1 MNFII
6 KILFIVT
13 NFININALKSNQLS
27 KISRRSIVCGSL
39 LMPTITNANILTE
52 EHTIFQL
59 SPTFN
64 NIENNK
70 DDPFAY
76 WSVYGL
82 VPPPIEKIISYDDLL
97 ENIKNR
103 TILSLQ
109 IAVQHDCVIATT
121 KEGHRWACLV
131 KDKNFP
137 QLLMDVMDKNGNMPV
152 YVLPED
158 PVRSK
163 IRNVAQTIFYSSAL
177 FYILSDLDIIPYQF
191 EAYNSIKE
199 REDALRSGKKPKKF
213 LKSLVDKILN
223 NTNITNITEYD

>member
-1 MNFII
+1 MNFIKLI
-6 KILFIVT
+6 FILS
-13 NFININALKSNQLS
+13 NFININALKINQLS
-27 KISRRSIVCGSL
+27 KITRRSIIAGSL
-39 LMPTITNANILTE
+39 LAPTITNANILTE
-52 EHTIFQL
+52 EYRIFQL

-64 NIENNK
+64 NLENNK
-70 DDPFAY
+70 DDPYAY
-76 WSVYGL
+76 WSIYGL

-97 ENIKNR
+97 DFIYNR
-103 TILSLQ
+103 TIFSIQ

-152 YVLPED
+152 YVLPLD

-163 IRNVAQTIFYSSAL
+163 IRNFAQTIFYSSAL
-177 FYILSDLDIIPYQF
+177 FYILSDLDIISYQF

-199 REDALRSGKKPKKF
+199 REEALRTGKKPKKF
-213 LKSLVDKILN
+213 LKSLVDNLLN
-223 NTNITNITEYD
+223 NTKNETI

>member
-13 NFININALKSNQLS
+13 NFININALKTNQLS

-64 NIENNK
+64 NLENNK
-70 DDPFAY
+70 DDPFSY
-76 WSVYGL
+76 WSIYGL
-82 VPPPIEKIISYDDLL
+82 VPPPVEKIISY
-97 ENIKNR
+97 
-103 TILSLQ
+103 
-109 IAVQHDCVIATT
+109 VQHDCVIATT
-121 KEGHRWACLV
+121 KQGHRWVCLI

-137 QLLMDVMDKNGNMPV
+137 QLLMDAMDKNGNMPV

-177 FYILSDLDIIPYQF
+177 FYILSDLDIISYQF

-199 REDALRSGKKPKKF
+199 RDEALRSGKKPKKF
-213 LKSLVDKILN
+213 LKSLLDKILN
-223 NTNITNITEYD
+223 NTKNETI

>member
-6 KILFIVT
+6 KILFIIT
-13 NFININALKSNQLS
+13 QLTYIDALKTNKLN
-27 KISRRSIVCGSL
+27 KITRRSIICGSL
-39 LMPTITNANILTE
+39 LIPTITNADILTE
-52 EHTIFQL
+52 QHTIFQL

-64 NIENNK
+64 NLENNK

-76 WSVYGL
+76 WSIFGL
-82 VPPPIEKIISYDDLL
+82 VPPPVEKIISYDDLL

-103 TILSLQ
+103 TIFSLQ

-121 KEGHRWACLV
+121 KEGHRWVCLV

-137 QLLMDVMDKNGNMPV
+137 QLLMDAMDKNGNMPV

-199 REDALRSGKKPKKF
+199 RKDVLRSKKKPKKF
-213 LKSLVDKILN
+213 LKSLLDNILN
-223 NTNITNITEYD
+223 NTNITKYD

>member
-13 NFININALKSNQLS
+13 NFININALKTTQLS
-27 KISRRSIVCGSL
+27 KISRRYIVCGSL

-64 NIENNK
+64 NLENNK
-70 DDPFAY
+70 DDPFSY
-76 WSVYGL
+76 WSIYGL
-82 VPPPIEKIISYDDLL
+82 VPPPVEKIISYDDLL

-103 TILSLQ
+103 TIFSLQ

-121 KEGHRWACLV
+121 KQGHRWVCLV
-131 KDKNFP
+131 KDKNFQ
-137 QLLMDVMDKNGNMPV
+137 QLLLDAMDKNGNMPV

-213 LKSLVDKILN
+213 LKSLLDKILN
-223 NTNITNITEYD
+223 NTNITEYD

>member
-1 MNFII
+1 MNLIKFIF
-6 KILFIVT
+6 ILS
-13 NFININALKSNQLS
+13 NFINTDALKTNQLS
-27 KISRRSIVCGSL
+27 KITRRSIIAGSL
-39 LMPTITNANILTE
+39 LAPTITNANILNE
-52 EHTIFQL
+52 KHSIFQL
-59 SPTFN
+59 SSIQN
-64 NIENNK
+64 NLENNK

-97 ENIKNR
+97 ENIKNK
-103 TILSLQ
+103 TIFSLQ

-121 KEGHRWACLV
+121 KDGHRWACLV

-137 QLLMDVMDKNGNMPV
+137 QLLMDAMDKNGNMPV

-177 FYILSDLDIIPYQF
+177 FYILSDLDIISYKF

-199 REDALRSGKKPKKF
+199 RDEALRSGKKPKKF
-213 LKSLVDKILN
+213 LKSLLINILN
-223 NTNITNITEYD
+223 STNITKYD

>member
-1 MNFII
+1 
-6 KILFIVT
+6 
-13 NFININALKSNQLS
+13 
-27 KISRRSIVCGSL
+27 
-39 LMPTITNANILTE
+39 MPTITNANILTE

-64 NIENNK
+64 NLENNK
-70 DDPFAY
+70 DDPFSY
-76 WSVYGL
+76 WSIYGL
-82 VPPPIEKIISYDDLL
+82 VPPPVEKIISYDDLL

-103 TILSLQ
+103 TIFSLQ

-121 KEGHRWACLV
+121 KQGHRGVCLI

-137 QLLMDVMDKNGNMPV
+137 QLLMDAMDKNGNMPV

-199 REDALRSGKKPKKF
+199 REEALRSGKKPKKF
-213 LKSLVDKILN
+213 LKSLLDKILN
-223 NTNITNITEYD
+223 NTNITKYD